1 MTSRPGK
8 THRQARTGNI
18 TSSEDA
24 IPPCTEVVNHIT
36 AAPIEIA
43 IVLQWKLRK
52 EHAEKHICPR
62 ELHITITR
70 FASG

>member
-24 IPPCTEVVNHIT
+24 IPPCAEAVNHT
-36 AAPIEIA
+36 PAAPIEIA
-43 IVLQWKLRK
+43 ILLQWKPRK
-52 EHAEKHICPR
+52 EHAEKQICPR
-62 ELHITITR
+62 EPHITITR